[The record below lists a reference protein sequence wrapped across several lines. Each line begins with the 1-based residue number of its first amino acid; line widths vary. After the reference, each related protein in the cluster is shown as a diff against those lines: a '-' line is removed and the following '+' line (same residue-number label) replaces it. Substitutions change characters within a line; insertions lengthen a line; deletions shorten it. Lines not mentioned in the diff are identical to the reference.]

1 MSTYEIRQEAATPT
15 VPPLFT
21 DLMTFIGA
29 QPHGS
34 LGWFDTFGPG
44 EIPPQWEPAAAE
56 RLNTH
61 GFSFLELADGSMVA
75 LLHTGVTGAPP
86 AVVFL
91 GSEGEHH
98 TIANSLEEFL
108 VLWSKGETAVHDL
121 DDEEIE
127 GRAALAA
134 WIKGRKIKIP
144 KAADFDFGAWLAGE
158 TTSVP
163 PAAAVAHRQPTAEYE
178 KLGPNVRKL
187 VDMMGRRADDEALI
201 DWITNTL
208 GKKVPRHTSSDS
220 VNVSAP
226 KAGIEMVFS
235 HNVRNEKYPPISKS
249 ARSFIPYLSHAWIRE
264 KIGEPVFGVD
274 VKKGTEADVI
284 KSLGDPDGYEP
295 AFMSDNDPTVAYW
308 HRVVDAAADVV
319 LEIESDDGLGF
330 VVTIVSSRAL
340 EEYPGVSTH
349 LFLGWAATRG
359 LLDETYFA
367 QHADLLAKVK
377 GRQALG
383 SDLLRAALPRGL
395 WDSHLVDKPG
405 LRRTAYQWFHNM
417 AGLWI
422 TADLIKIFGSHRGPF
437 GHDDPTVDNDSWENV
452 DKAAPAFEKVFAKWL

>member
-1 MSTYEIRQEAATPT
+1 MSTYTIRQEAVKPSL
-15 VPPLFT
+15 PPLFT
-21 DLMTFIGA
+21 DLIAFIGA

-56 RLNTH
+56 RLNEN

-75 LLHTGVTGAPP
+75 LLRTGVTGAPP

-91 GSEGEHH
+91 GSEGEYH

-108 VLWSKGETAVHDL
+108 VLWSKGETDVHDL

-127 GRAALAA
+127 GRGALAA
-134 WIKGRKIKIP
+134 WIKSRKLKAP
-144 KAADFDFGAWLAGE
+144 KAADFDLGAWLAGD
-158 TTSVP
+158 TASTASV
-163 PAAAVAHRQPTAEYE
+163 AAAANRQPTTDYE

-187 VDMMGRRADDEALI
+187 VDMMGRRADDAALV

-208 GKKVPRHTSSDS
+208 GKKVPKHTSSDS

-235 HNVRNEKYPPISKS
+235 HNVLNEKYPPINKS
-249 ARSFIPYLSHAWIRE
+249 ARSFIPYLSHAWIRD
-264 KIGEPVFGVD
+264 KVGEPVFGID
-274 VKKGTEADVI
+274 VKKGTHDDVV
-284 KSLGDPDGYEP
+284 KLLGEPDEYVP
-295 AFMSDNDPTVAYW
+295 AFMSDNDPTVAFW
-308 HRVVDAAADVV
+308 QRTVDSAADVV
-319 LEIESDDGLGF
+319 VEIESDDGLGF
-330 VVTIVSSRAL
+330 VVTIMSAGAL
-340 EEYPGVSTH
+340 EEYPVVSTH

-359 LLDETYFA
+359 LLDDTRFS

-377 GRQALG
+377 NRQALG
-383 SDLLRAALPRGL
+383 SDLLKAAMPRGL
-395 WDSHLVDKPG
+395 WDNHLVDKPG

-422 TADLIKIFGSHRGPF
+422 TADLIKIFGKHRGAF